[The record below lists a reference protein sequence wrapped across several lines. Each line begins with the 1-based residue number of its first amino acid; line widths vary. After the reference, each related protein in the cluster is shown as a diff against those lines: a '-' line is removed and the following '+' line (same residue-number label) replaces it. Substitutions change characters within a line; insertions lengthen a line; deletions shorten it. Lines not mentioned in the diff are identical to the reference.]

1 MVLTHYGASMRPR
14 TLVGQVASI
23 ALKLTEEFFGVNDK
37 IVLFYSGMSGVASAT
52 ALTTLSACVTEGPNP
67 PISALVY
74 VRKATEQSHGQLVE
88 ISIINEFNPT
98 DRIIPVF
105 IDDFVCEGRTFKYVK
120 KQIAKYVRKEKGLFH
135 TEHDNCKKFF
145 DKLSRKKNWWIAEVD
160 RDALKRAQ
168 EVI

>member
-1 MVLTHYGASMRPR
+1 LTS
-14 TLVGQVASI
+14 QVASI
-23 ALKLTEEFFGVNDK
+23 ALKLTEEFFGINDK
-37 IVLFYSGMSGVASAT
+37 IVLFYSGMSGIASAT

-67 PISALVY
+67 AISALVY
-74 VRKATEQSHGQLVE
+74 VRKPLEDSHGQVVE
-88 ISIINEFNPT
+88 ISIINEFKST

-120 KQIAKYVRKEKGLFH
+120 KQIAKYVRKGGGLFL

-160 RDALKRAQ
+160 RDILKRAP
-168 EVI
+168 EIIKYA